1 MKHRLSDYER
11 CQTRAALQHA
21 DEFPL
26 HLPSEERRLAD
37 QAREAHLRYV
47 DAEYEFLMLAKAER
61 AAAGRRIGDIMRFT
75 ELAS

>member
-26 HLPSEERRLAD
+26 HLPTEARREAD
-37 QAREAHLRYV
+37 KAREAHMRYV

-61 AAAGRRIGDIMRFT
+61 RRCDIIRHVDQ
-75 ELAS
+75 